1 MFPGALPAAPEP
13 PGFPRVCG
21 DVSDT
26 FSGSVCVIKL
36 SPRMRGC
43 FSDPFCHWRVWYA
56 FPAYAGM
63 FLCGGPLGTLWLRFP
78 RVCGDVSV
86 KRYKI
91 TGVKGLSPRMRGCF
105 RNIRAPSI
113 ISGAFPAYA
122 GMFPVSGDTP
132 MHVRGFLQLRE
143 RDDLDIGHPDA
154 RAGLSPR
161 MRGCFSREDS
171 PRRAKPAFPAYAGM
185 FPMSERS
192 NSLSK

>member
-1 MFPGALPAAPEP
+1 M
-13 PGFPRVCG
+13 
-21 DVSDT
+21 
-26 FSGSVCVIKL
+26 
-36 SPRMRGC
+36 
-43 FSDPFCHWRVWYA
+43 A

-63 FLCGGPLGTLWLRFP
+63 FLRSFLPLAGLVRFP

-91 TGVKGLSPRMRGCF
+91 TGVK
-105 RNIRAPSI
+105 
-113 ISGAFPAYA
+113 
-122 GMFPVSGDTP
+122 
-132 MHVRGFLQLRE
+132 
-143 RDDLDIGHPDA
+143 
-154 RAGLSPR
+154 GLSPR